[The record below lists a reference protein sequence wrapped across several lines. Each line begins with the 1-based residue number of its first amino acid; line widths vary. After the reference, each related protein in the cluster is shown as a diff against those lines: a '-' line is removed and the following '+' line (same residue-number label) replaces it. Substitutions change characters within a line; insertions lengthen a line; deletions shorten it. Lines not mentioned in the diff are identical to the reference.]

1 VNPKP
6 LARVLVVDDSQTQAM
21 DVRLHLVRL
30 GFDVRIAL
38 SGAEALRLLE
48 ADRSEIVL
56 TDLVM
61 PEMDGLEL
69 VRRVRAARPGVPVI
83 LMTGQGSEEI
93 AVEALKQG
101 AADYVPKQHRN
112 RDLPR
117 VLENVLAIA
126 RAHRVKEQVLDCLTH
141 TESRFIL
148 DNDATLIPPLI
159 GRLQDNLARLKLCDE
174 NARMRVAMAL
184 REALLNAIEH
194 GNLEVSSELRERED
208 DLYYRLS
215 EERRRQA
222 PFNQRHVHV
231 AVHESRDEARYVI
244 RDEGPGF
251 DPSKLPD
258 PTDPENLERAS
269 GRGLLLIRSFMDEV
283 EHNSTGN
290 EITLVKRRD

>member
-1 VNPKP
+1 
-6 LARVLVVDDSQTQAM
+6 M
-21 DVRLHLVRL
+21 DIRLHLVRL
-30 GFDVRIAL
+30 GFDVRIAG
-38 SGAEALRLLE
+38 SGAEALRMLDE
-48 ADRSEIVL
+48 SRPEIVL

-69 VRRVRAARPGVPVI
+69 VRRVRAVRPGVPVV
-83 LMTGQGSEEI
+83 LMTAQGSEEI
-93 AVEALKQG
+93 AVQALKHG
-101 AADYVPKQHRN
+101 AADYVAKQHRV

-126 RAHRVKEQVLDCLTH
+126 RAHRVREQILDCLTQ
-141 TESRFIL
+141 TESHFVL
-148 DNDATLIPPLI
+148 ENDPSLIPPLI

-208 DLYYRLS
+208 DLYYRTS
-215 EERRRQA
+215 DERRREA
-222 PFNQRHVHV
+222 PYSQRRVHL
-231 AVHESRDEARYVI
+231 AVRESRDEARYTI

-251 DPSKLPD
+251 DPDSLPD
-258 PTDPENLERAS
+258 PTDPENLEKAS

-283 EHNSTGN
+283 MHNDTGN
-290 EITLVKRRD
+290 EIRLVKRRQ